1 MMKTILLTLFLF
13 HTLCTSVFSASGG
26 EALPALQALGKEGLP
41 IKIVSDR
48 LEADDMTRKVK
59 FIGHVVVKRGDVT
72 LYAQEVLVT
81 YLQGKGDVEE
91 IIASGEVRIIQNDRI
106 ATADRAILVQKEAK
120 IVLTGA
126 ARLLQGKDSIE
137 GEEITVLINEE
148 KSIIKA
154 QQGGRVQAIF
164 HPDSTQGSR

>member
-1 MMKTILLTLFLF
+1 MKPLFLSLF
-13 HTLCTSVFSASGG
+13 LLLSLLSSVIAAPVGEKSSTLS
-26 EALPALQALGKEGLP
+26 ALGKESLP

-48 LEADDMTRKVK
+48 LEADDMARKVK
-59 FIGHVVVKRGDVT
+59 FIGHVIVRRGDVT
-72 LYAQEVLVT
+72 LYAHEVLVT
-81 YLQGKGDVEE
+81 YLQGKGDIEE

-106 ATADRAILVQKEAK
+106 ATAARATLYQKEGK
-120 IVLTGA
+120 IVLTGS

-164 HPDSTQGSR
+164 HPNESGGAR

>member
-1 MMKTILLTLFLF
+1 MKPLFIALFLLISLLS
-13 HTLCTSVFSASGG
+13 TAVAAPVREASS
-26 EALPALQALGKEGLP
+26 LPTLGKENLP

-48 LEADDMTRKVK
+48 LEADDMAKKVK
-59 FIGHVVVKRGDVT
+59 FIGHVIVRRGDVT
-72 LYAQEVLVT
+72 LYAHEVLVT
-81 YLQGKGDVEE
+81 YLQGKGDIEE

-106 ATADRAILVQKEAK
+106 ATAERATLYQKEAK

-164 HPDSTQGSR
+164 HPNESGVAR

>member
-1 MMKTILLTLFLF
+1 MKTLYITFFLLL
-13 HTLCTSVFSASGG
+13 TLCTSVFSASVG
-26 EALPALQALGKEGLP
+26 EASPTLQALGKEGLP

-48 LEADDMTRKVK
+48 LEADDMTRRVK
-59 FIGHVVVKRGDVT
+59 FIGHVIVKRGDVT
-72 LYAQEVLVT
+72 LHAQEVLVT

-106 ATADRAILVQKEAK
+106 ATADRATLIQKEGK
-120 IVLTGA
+120 IVLIGS

-137 GEEITVLINEE
+137 GEEITVFINEE

-164 HPDSTQGSR
+164 HPNTPQESR

>member
-1 MMKTILLTLFLF
+1 MLFSLF
-13 HTLCTSVFSASGG
+13 SSVFAAPAGKASTT
-26 EALPALQALGKEGLP
+26 LSTLGKESLP

-48 LEADDMTRKVK
+48 LEADDMARKVK
-59 FIGHVVVKRGDVT
+59 FIGHVVVRRGDVT
-72 LYAQEVLVT
+72 LYAHEVLVT
-81 YLQGKGDVEE
+81 YLQGKGDIEE
-91 IIASGEVRIIQNDRI
+91 VIASGEVRIIQNDRI
-106 ATADRAILVQKEAK
+106 ATAKRATLFQKEAK

-164 HPDSTQGSR
+164 HPNESEGAR

>member
-1 MMKTILLTLFLF
+1 MKTLFLTPF
-13 HTLCTSVFSASGG
+13 FLLAFCVSVFSAPVG
-26 EALPALQALGKEGLP
+26 EASPTMQALGKEGLP

-59 FIGHVVVKRGDVT
+59 FVGHVIVKRGDVT

-91 IIASGEVRIIQNDRI
+91 IIASGEVRIIQADRI
-106 ATADRAILVQKEAK
+106 ATAERAILVQKEGK
-120 IVLTGA
+120 IVLTGE

-164 HPDSTQGSR
+164 HPNATQESR

>member
-1 MMKTILLTLFLF
+1 MKPLFLSF
-13 HTLCTSVFSASGG
+13 FLLLSLIPSAFAAPVG
-26 EALPALQALGKEGLP
+26 EASSTLSALGKESLP

-48 LEADDMTRKVK
+48 LEADDMARKVK
-59 FIGHVVVKRGDVT
+59 FIGHVIVRRGDVT
-72 LYAQEVLVT
+72 LYAHEVLVT
-81 YLQGKGDVEE
+81 YLQGKGDIEE
-91 IIASGEVRIIQNDRI
+91 IIASGEVRIIQNERI
-106 ATADRAILVQKEAK
+106 ATAERATLYQKEAK
-120 IVLTGA
+120 IVLSGS

-164 HPDSTQGSR
+164 HPNEPGVAR